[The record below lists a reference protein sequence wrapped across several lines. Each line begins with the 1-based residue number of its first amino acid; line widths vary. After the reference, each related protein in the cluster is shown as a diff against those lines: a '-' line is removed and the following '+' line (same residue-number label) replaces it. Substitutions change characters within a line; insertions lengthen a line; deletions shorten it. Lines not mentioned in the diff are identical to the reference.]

1 MSPGY
6 LYLAVA
12 IAAEV
17 TATSALRSSEGFT
30 RPIPSAIVA
39 VGYGVAFYMLSLCL
53 RDIPVGIAYAVWSG
67 VGVLLVTLIAW
78 WLHGQKLDIAALAG
92 LGLIVAGVVTLQ
104 LSTSVAAH

>member
-53 RDIPVGIAYAVWSG
+53 RDILLGIALAVWSG
-67 VGVLLVTLIAW
+67 VGVLLVTLIA
-78 WLHGQKLDIAALAG
+78 
-92 LGLIVAGVVTLQ
+92 
-104 LSTSVAAH
+104 

>member
-6 LYLAVA
+6 LYLAIA

-17 TATSALRSSEGFT
+17 IATSALRSSEGFT

-78 WLHGQKLDIAALAG
+78 WLHGQKLDATAIAG

>member
-17 TATSALRSSEGFT
+17 PATSALRSSEGFT
-30 RPIPSAIVA
+30 RPIPSVIVA

-53 RDIPVGIAYAVWSG
+53 RDILVGIALAVWSG
-67 VGVLLVTLIAW
+67 VGVLLVTLIA
-78 WLHGQKLDIAALAG
+78 
-92 LGLIVAGVVTLQ
+92 
-104 LSTSVAAH
+104 

>member
-53 RDIPVGIAYAVWSG
+53 RDILVGIALAVWSG
-67 VGVLLVTLIAW
+67 VGVLLVTLIA
-78 WLHGQKLDIAALAG
+78 
-92 LGLIVAGVVTLQ
+92 
-104 LSTSVAAH
+104 